1 MVTGS
6 GSAVAHDAGRRRV
19 VITGIGCVTPLGVRV
34 EDLWANLKI
43 GASGVGRT
51 TVFDASR
58 FPTKISAEVR
68 DWTIADEGEPLERWQ
83 HCGRH
88 TRFAAGAALQ
98 AMRDAGLPNGLE
110 ADPTRMGVYLGSG
123 EGQQDFDSFTKMMA
137 MSIEGGTLD
146 VAKFTRIGLETL
158 HPLSEVEQEPNMPAG
173 HLAAMFNANG
183 PNLNCLTAC
192 AASSQA
198 IGEAVE
204 LVRRGEADVMLSGG
218 THSMIHPFGVT
229 GFNLL
234 TALSTRNDDPTKASR
249 PFDNERDGF
258 VLGEGAAMVVL
269 EELEHAKRRGAKIH
283 GEILGYGSTADAYRI
298 TDTHPEGRGASAC
311 IRMALADAGLGID
324 SIDYI
329 NAHGTSTDVNDKVET
344 LAIKTVFGERAYKIP
359 VSSTKSMMGHL
370 IAAAGATELIV
381 CLLAIRDGI
390 LPPTINYENPDPNC
404 DLDYVPNVA
413 RVARCDRALSN
424 SFGFGGQNI
433 SLIVGRYTG

>member
-1 MVTGS
+1 M
-6 GSAVAHDAGRRRV
+6 AGRRRV
-19 VITGIGCVTPLGVRV
+19 VITGMGLVTPLGVRV
-34 EDLWANLKI
+34 EELWKNLMA
-43 GASGVGRT
+43 GASGVGLT

-68 DWTIADEGEPLERWQ
+68 NWDIADEGQDAKHWQ
-83 HCGRH
+83 FCGRH
-88 TRFAAGAALQ
+88 TKFAAGAALQ
-98 AMRDAGLPNGLE
+98 AMRDAGLEKGLP
-110 ADPTRMGVYLGSG
+110 ADPARLGVYLGSG
-123 EGQQDFDSFTKMMA
+123 EGQQDFDSFTSMMMA
-137 MSIEGGTLD
+137 AISGDTLD
-146 VAKFTRIGLETL
+146 VAKFTKLGLETL

-173 HLAAMFNANG
+173 HLAGMFNAQG

-198 IGEAVE
+198 IGEAAE
-204 LVRRGEADVMLSGG
+204 LVRRGDADVMLSGG

-234 TALSTRNDDPTKASR
+234 TALSTRNDEPARASR

-283 GEILGYGSTADAYRI
+283 GELLGYGSTADAYRI
-298 TDTHPEGRGASAC
+298 TDTHPEGRGAAAC
-311 IRMALADAGLGID
+311 ITMALKDAGLGTHDIH
-324 SIDYI
+324 YI

-344 LAIKTVFGERAYKIP
+344 LAIKKVFGEHAYKIP

-381 CLLAIRDGI
+381 CLLAIRDGM

-404 DLDYVPNVA
+404 DLDYVPNKS
-413 RVARCDRALSN
+413 RPGKCDRALSN

-433 SLIVGRYTG
+433 ALIVGRYT